1 MITIREERPED
12 IGAIRF
18 VLEQA
23 FGQAN
28 EADLVDVLRKRQAIT
43 LSLVGLKDGKIVAH
57 ILFSPVTVESNDQ
70 SFGGIGLGP
79 MAVLPDNQ
87 RQGIGSQ
94 LVQAGLEKCRQAGHE
109 IVVVLGHPMFY
120 AKFGFMPA
128 KPLGLFC
135 EFEVPDD
142 VFRVI
147 ELAENVLAGR
157 GGLVKYRPEFSTV

>member
-1 MITIREERPED
+1 MTTIREEKPED
-12 IGAIRF
+12 TSAIRL

-23 FGQAN
+23 FGQPN
-28 EADLVDVLRKRQAIT
+28 EADLVDLLREREVIT
-43 LSLVGLKDGKIVAH
+43 LSLVALKDNQIVAH

-79 MAVLPDNQ
+79 MAVLPDYQ
-87 RQGIGSQ
+87 GQGIGSQ
-94 LVQAGLEKCRQAGHE
+94 LVQTGLEKCRQAGHE
-109 IVVVLGHPMFY
+109 FVVVLGHPSFY

-128 KPLGLFC
+128 KPLGLLC
-135 EFEVPDD
+135 EFEIPGD

-147 ELAENVLAGR
+147 ELSENVLAGR